1 MEGFVGAEIESS
13 APECVCTDC
22 GRRGRVTLETGG
34 RIGSAV

>member
-13 APECVCTDC
+13 APACVCKDC